1 MRSFEM
7 QLRKGVI
14 ANAALLTNGSFAENP
29 TTITITIITTAT
41 ITITISIITT
51 SIITTTLPVLS
62 YCFFKTTL

>member
-14 ANAALLTNGSFAENP
+14 ANAALLTIGSFAENP
-29 TTITITIITTAT
+29 TAITITIITTIT
-41 ITITISIITT
+41 ITITITT